1 MGTSFKTEEQEPLG
15 SVWLECPPPVVS
27 LGLEKA
33 LHCMGA
39 HIHRGKAAEAFDP
52 SLVVLCPDGEEDITE
67 RVDRFVSRAPG
78 APVVVLGLSADL
90 RLARQALRAGA
101 RGFLHAQM
109 PPEEVARALS
119 AAKRGEVVLTGDL
132 LKDLM
137 VEENTRSDLTGLTS
151 RQQEILGLVSQGF
164 SNAEIARRLYLSES
178 TVKQHLTRAYKVL
191 NVKRR
196 IQAAEIFRRAGGES
210 GRGCPA

>member
-1 MGTSFKTEEQEPLG
+1 MGIASRTEEQEPLG
-15 SVWLECPPPVVS
+15 LVWLECPAPVVS

-33 LHCMGA
+33 LLGRGA
-39 HIHRGKAAEAFDP
+39 RIHRGLPAEGRNP
-52 SLVVLCPDGEEDITE
+52 SLVVLCPGEKEDIAE
-67 RVDRFVSRAPG
+67 RVGRLVSRAAG

-90 RLARQALRAGA
+90 RSARQALRAGA

-119 AAKRGEVVLTGDL
+119 EAKRGEVVLTRDL
-132 LKDLM
+132 LKDVT
-137 VEENTRSDLTGLTS
+137 VEEEYHSDLAGLTS
-151 RQQEILGLVSQGF
+151 RQQEILGLVSEGL

-191 NVKRR
+191 DVKRR
-196 IQAAEIFRRAGGES
+196 VQAAEIFRRS
-210 GRGCPA
+210 GVG

>member
-1 MGTSFKTEEQEPLG
+1 MGIAFKTEGQEPLG
-15 SVWLECPPPVVS
+15 LVWLECPPPVVS

-33 LHCMGA
+33 LLGMGA
-39 HIHRGKAAEAFDP
+39 RIHRGKAPEGSNP
-52 SLVVLCPDGEEDITE
+52 SLIVLCPSEKEDIAE
-67 RVDRFVSRAPG
+67 RVGRFVSRAAG

-90 RLARQALRAGA
+90 RSARRALRAGA

-119 AAKRGEVVLTGDL
+119 DAKRGEVVLTRDL
-132 LKDLM
+132 LKDL
-137 VEENTRSDLTGLTS
+137 VDEEESSTDLAGLTS
-151 RQQEILGLVSQGF
+151 RQQEILGLVSEGL

-191 NVKRR
+191 DVKRR
-196 IQAAEIFRRAGGES
+196 TQAAETFRRAGVGS
-210 GRGCPA
+210 NKGSLG